1 VTWPLYKP
9 VNDSVHGRCLFWTIF
24 AAVYKPGVVHKRYLW
39 ICRSLSTGCGFL
51 RCCRLA
57 SMVWPGVLHAGC
69 RHVLF
74 AWQLADRLFFKSLAL
89 TGFCQNS
96 QNRFTVKRIYTRI
109 VVVVNT
115 WHFLWTRAFLSTES
129 GVYTFYK
136 AVNDPVSGASQSW
149 TRFWRVANNGF
160 VHKSCLWISRRLSTG
175 TGDQIRET

>member
-1 VTWPLYKP
+1 MVAACSGQFLGLCTNPALCTNGTCGYAEAYP
-9 VNDSVHGRCLFWTIF
+9 QGAVFTLLQACQHGLAR
-24 AAVYKPGVVHKRYLW
+24 
-39 ICRSLSTGCGFL
+39 RSSCWLPACTFC
-51 RCCRLA
+51 
-57 SMVWPGVLHAGC
+57 
-69 RHVLF
+69 
-74 AWQLADRLFFKSLAL
+74 WQLADQLFLQILGL

-115 WHFLWTRAFLSTES
+115 WHFLWTRAFFLTES
-129 GVYTFYK
+129 GGYTFYK

-175 TGDQIRET
+175 TGD